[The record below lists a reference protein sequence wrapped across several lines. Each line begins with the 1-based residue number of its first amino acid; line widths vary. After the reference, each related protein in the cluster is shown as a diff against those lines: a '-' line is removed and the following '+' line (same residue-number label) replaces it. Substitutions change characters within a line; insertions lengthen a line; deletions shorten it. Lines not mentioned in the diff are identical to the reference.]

1 MNTHEDS
8 QFPIILKAPCFGGP
22 LSMSS
27 EEIANLTEKRH
38 DNVVRDIKN
47 MLVSLFGQPGDKFD
61 DLIKDPSV
69 LRDLGKS
76 VTWEIDNRGYVTRFH
91 LDKEHSFTLVAGYDV
106 QLRNRVVRRWLKLEE
121 VVAHPVDPI
130 EALRDPV
137 TLRALLLQH
146 TEERLKLETEN
157 KALGV
162 KAETLA
168 RLEGSDDLFGIRVT
182 AKLVQMPE
190 RKFVEWVQQIKWAYR
205 QTGGKALLCYAD
217 KRQAGLCRLVPKEY
231 EKQDGS
237 TGIRETLK
245 FTMKGVVK
253 LAAMLNIKL
262 SEADLAGARG
272 ED

>member
-1 MNTHEDS
+1 MNAHEDS
-8 QFPIILKAPCFGGP
+8 QFPLVLKAPGSGGP

-27 EEIANLTEKRH
+27 EEIAELTEKLH
-38 DNVVRDIKN
+38 KNVIRDIRA
-47 MLVSLFGQPGDKFD
+47 MLVGLYGSDGQTFEEM
-61 DLIKDPSV
+61 LKDGSV
-69 LRDLGKS
+69 LSHLEKS
-76 VTWEIDNRGYVTRFH
+76 VTWEMDNRGYVTRFH

-168 RLEGSDDLFGIRVT
+168 RLEGSDDLFGVRIT

-190 RKFVEWVQQIKWAYR
+190 RKFVEWVQQIKWVYR
-205 QTGGKALLCYAD
+205 QTGSKALLCYAD
-217 KRQAGLCRLVPKEY
+217 KRQAGFCRLVPKEY

-237 TGIRETLK
+237 TGVRETLK
-245 FTMKGVVK
+245 FTMKGVVR

-262 SEADLAGARG
+262 SEEDLFAARG
-272 ED
+272 EG